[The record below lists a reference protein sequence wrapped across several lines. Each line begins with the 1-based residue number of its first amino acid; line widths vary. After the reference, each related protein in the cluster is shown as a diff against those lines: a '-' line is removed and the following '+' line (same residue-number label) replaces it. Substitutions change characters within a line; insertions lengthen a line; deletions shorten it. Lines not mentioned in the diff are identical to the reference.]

1 MKEEKIVLRTKCGC
15 RRIVE
20 IETMMCNS
28 VKIQLMQL
36 STCYIKEPL
45 PTCYIKE
52 PLPEFKNR
60 TFTYYG
66 QREFYYEGLK
76 SNELRVF
83 EEE

>member
-1 MKEEKIVLRTKCGC
+1 MMKEEKIVLRTKCGC

-45 PTCYIKE
+45 P
-52 PLPEFKNR
+52 EFKNR

-76 SNELRVF
+76 VNELRVF